1 MLTNPSINL
10 TSFSVTKLSTDDQ
23 YGYIICK
30 PKLRH
35 VENLIMFSQW
45 HIQPLGLFILWKKG
59 MIDVKSYARKYHS
72 HRVFDSWIQ
81 IKDIMVFLD
90 VI

>member
-1 MLTNPSINL
+1 
-10 TSFSVTKLSTDDQ
+10 
-23 YGYIICK
+23 
-30 PKLRH
+30 
-35 VENLIMFSQW
+35 MFSQW

-59 MIDVKSYARKYHS
+59 MIDVKSYARKYLS